1 LAEPS
6 EEVTKPPVRL
16 LSRTDETPILETLP
30 QPLTSLVGRDRAA
43 ASVRALLAEP
53 GTRLVTLT
61 GTGGIGKTRLAF
73 QVANDGATDFPDGI
87 AFVSLSALTDP
98 EQVLPAL
105 AQALGVIG
113 PGIHSTEE
121 RLTRLLDG
129 QRMLVILDNFE
140 HVMAAAPAIT
150 TLLQSTRTVVLLV
163 TSRIPLHI
171 SGEHEFAVP
180 PLELPSER
188 SNPDEIARSS
198 ACELFVARSRAVRDD
213 FAIDASNAVTVLDIC
228 RRLGGVPLA
237 IELAAARSKAL
248 PPAALLQQLSR
259 DPDLLSGGPSDHPA
273 RHQTMRGAIQWSY
286 DLLSPLQQRLFRQ
299 LSVFAGGCT
308 LDAAE
313 TITGAAGVAKL
324 VDGLTALIDA
334 GLLRQEPEPDGSP
347 RYRMLDLIRRFGIS
361 QLTDSGELD
370 NTVAAFAAWCIDLAQ
385 QAGAAFTGDGPGIWA
400 QTLAREIDNFRSA
413 IALLDSTGDPESVL
427 RLATAL
433 APLWTALGHQREG
446 LQLLRSTLEQFDE
459 QANPE
464 AVMRARLVA
473 ARLATSLDNFPLA
486 AALATAAGAE
496 AMRTDDR
503 AAEAGAHFVLGNLA
517 RGVGDQDTA
526 WSHYEAALEIVT
538 AAGDQYNIGYTLVQL
553 AKLGDLG
560 SPDHPAD
567 PEDLAAAEERCRDG
581 LAIYQYLRND
591 WGIARAEN
599 HLAYLHYKGGRYT
612 EAVEEAARALE
623 LFQKSGNLSEGSQCV
638 ENIADVAGATGASE
652 LAARLYGMAE
662 SLQERFGT
670 PMWPVY
676 RIEYAQEV
684 ARVRVRL
691 TAEQMDAAWDAGRRL
706 SDDVLIAE
714 AIAAAQQLAIAPP
727 PSTTPSPLPSG
738 LTSRE
743 VDVLRLLATG
753 ATNPEIAET
762 LFISVTTVKGHV
774 QSIMRKLD
782 MNSRS
787 ALAAWAVRTGIAS
800 PG

>member
-1 LAEPS
+1 MAEPS
-6 EEVTKPPVRL
+6 EEVTNPPVRL
-16 LSRTDETPILETLP
+16 LSRTDEMPTLEPTP
-30 QPLTSLVGRDRAA
+30 QPLTSLVGRDTAA

-53 GTRLVTLT
+53 ETRLVTLT

-73 QVANDGATDFPDGI
+73 RVAGDGAADFPDGI
-87 AFVSLSALTDP
+87 AFVSLSPLTDP

-113 PGIHSTEE
+113 PGLHSREE

-150 TLLQSTRTVVLLV
+150 ALLQSTRTVTLLV

-180 PLELPSER
+180 PLEMPGER
-188 SNPDEIARSS
+188 SDPDEIANSS
-198 ACELFVARSRAVRDD
+198 ACALFAARSRAARDD
-213 FAIDASNAVTVLDIC
+213 FVIDASNAAIVLDIC

-259 DPDLLSGGPSDHPA
+259 DPDLLSGGPSDLPA

-286 DLLSPLQQRLFRQ
+286 DLLSPGHQRLFRQ

-313 TITGAAGVAKL
+313 TVTGTNRVAEL
-324 VDGLTALIDA
+324 IDGLTTLIDA
-334 GLLRQEPEPDGSP
+334 GLLRQEPQADGLP
-347 RYRMLDLIRRFGIS
+347 RYRMLDLIRRFGLS
-361 QLTDSGELD
+361 QLKQSGELGD
-370 NTVAAFAAWCIDLAQ
+370 TVTVFAAWCIDLAH

-400 QTLAREIDNFRSA
+400 QTLAQEIDNFRSA
-413 IALLDSTGDPESVL
+413 LALLDAAGNRESVL

-446 LQLLRSTLEQFDE
+446 LQLLRSTLERFDE
-459 QANPE
+459 QANPG

-473 ARLATSLDNFPLA
+473 ARLATTLDDFPLA
-486 AALATAAGAE
+486 ASLATAAGAE
-496 AMRTDDR
+496 AMRAGDR

-517 RGVGDQDTA
+517 RGVGDQDSA

-538 AAGDQYNIGYTLVQL
+538 AAGDQYNIGYALVQL

-581 LAIYQYLRND
+581 LAIYHYLRNR

-599 HLAYLHYKGGRYT
+599 HLAYLHYKGGRYA

-623 LFQKSGNLSEGSQCV
+623 LFQESGNLSEGSQCV

-691 TAEQMDAAWDAGRRL
+691 TAEQMEAAWNDGRSL
-706 SDDVLIAE
+706 PDDVLIAE
-714 AIAAAQQLAIAPP
+714 AIEAARQLASAPL
-727 PSTTPSPLPSG
+727 SVMTPSQLPSG

-743 VDVLRLLATG
+743 LDVLRLLATG

-762 LFISVTTVKGHV
+762 LFIGVTTVKGHV

-782 MNSRS
+782 LTSRS
-787 ALAAWAVRTGIAS
+787 ALAAWAVRAGIAKPS
-800 PG
+800 

>member
-1 LAEPS
+1 MAEPS

-16 LSRTDETPILETLP
+16 LSRTDETHILESTP

-43 ASVRALLAEP
+43 VTVRALLAEP
-53 GTRLVTLT
+53 TTRMVTLT
-61 GTGGIGKTRLAF
+61 GTGGIGKTRLAI
-73 QVANDGATDFPDGI
+73 QVANDGAADFPDGTVY
-87 AFVSLSALTDP
+87 VSLAPLTDP
-98 EQVLPAL
+98 EQVLPSL

-121 RLTRLLDG
+121 RLKRLLDG
-129 QRMLVILDNFE
+129 QRMLVVLDNFE
-140 HVMAAAPAIT
+140 HVMPAAAAIT
-150 TLLQSTRTVVLLV
+150 ALLQSTRTVTLLV
-163 TSRIPLHI
+163 TSRIPLRI

-180 PLELPSER
+180 PLELPDER
-188 SNPDEIARSS
+188 SDAAEIARSS
-198 ACELFVARSRAVRDD
+198 ACALFVARSRAARDD
-213 FAIDASNAVTVLDIC
+213 FAIDASNAGTVLDIC

-248 PPAALLQQLSR
+248 PPAALLKQLSR

-286 DLLSPLQQRLFRQ
+286 DLLAPEQQRLFRQ

-313 TITGAAGVAKL
+313 TISGSASMAEL

-334 GLLRQEPEPDGSP
+334 GLLRQEPQADGSP
-347 RYRMLDLIRRFGIS
+347 RYSMLDLIRRFGIS
-361 QLTDSGELD
+361 RLRDSGELD
-370 NTVAAFAAWCIDLAQ
+370 ETVAAFASWCIDLAK

-413 IALLDSTGDPESVL
+413 LALLGSAGDRESIL

-433 APLWTALGHQREG
+433 APLWSALGHQREG
-446 LQLLRSTLEQFDE
+446 LQLLRSTLDEYDE
-459 QANPE
+459 QADPD

-503 AAEAGAHFVLGNLA
+503 AADAGAHFVLGNLA
-517 RGVGDQDTA
+517 RGVGDQDSA
-526 WSHYEAALEIVT
+526 RSHYEAALDIVT
-538 AAGDQYNIGYTLVQL
+538 AAGDAYNIGYALVQL

-567 PEDLAAAEERCRDG
+567 PADLAAAEERCREG
-581 LAIYQYLRND
+581 LAIYQKLRNH

-599 HLAYLHYKGGRYT
+599 HLAYLHYKGGRYA
-612 EAVEEAARALE
+612 EALEEAARALE
-623 LFQKSGNLSEGSQCV
+623 LFQESGNLSEGSQCV

-691 TAEQMDAAWDAGRRL
+691 TAAQMDAAWNAGRRL
-706 SDDVLIAE
+706 PDDALIAE
-714 AIAAAQQLAIAPP
+714 AIAAARQLTVAPP

-782 MNSRS
+782 MSSRS
-787 ALAAWAVRTGIAS
+787 ALAAWAVRSGIAS

>member
-1 LAEPS
+1 MAEPS
-6 EEVTKPPVRL
+6 GEVVKPPVRL
-16 LSRTDETPILETLP
+16 VSRTDETPILESTP
-30 QPLTSLVGRDRAA
+30 QPLTSLVGRDPAA

-53 GTRLVTLT
+53 ETRLVTLT
-61 GTGGIGKTRLAF
+61 GTGGIGKTRLAIH
-73 QVANDGATDFPDGI
+73 VANDAATDFPHGVV
-87 AFVSLSALTDP
+87 FVTLSALTDP

-105 AQALGVIG
+105 AQAIGVIG
-113 PGIHSTEE
+113 PGIHTVEE

-129 QRMLVILDNFE
+129 QRMLVVLDNFE
-140 HVMAAAPAIT
+140 HVMAATPAIT
-150 TLLQSTRTVVLLV
+150 ALLQSTRTVTLLV
-163 TSRIPLHI
+163 TSRTPLHI

-180 PLELPSER
+180 PLEVPGAR
-188 SNPDEIARSS
+188 SGAEEIARSS
-198 ACELFVARSRAVRDD
+198 ACALFAARCRAVRDD
-213 FAIDASNAVTVLDIC
+213 FAIDGTNATTVLDIC

-259 DPDLLSGGPSDHPA
+259 DPDVLSGGPNDHPP

-286 DLLSPLQQRLFRQ
+286 DLLSPAQQRLFQQ

-313 TITGAAGVAKL
+313 FITGTQRVSEL
-324 VDGLTALIDA
+324 VDGLTALIDT
-334 GLLRQEPEPDGSP
+334 GLLYLDPQADGSP
-347 RYRMLDLIRRFGIS
+347 RYRMLDLIRRFGLS
-361 QLTDSGELD
+361 QLETSDELGS
-370 NTVAAFAAWCIDLAQ
+370 TVARFAAWCIDLAR

-413 IALLDSTGDPESVL
+413 IALFDAAGDRLSVL
-427 RLATAL
+427 QLATAL
-433 APLWTALGHQREG
+433 APLWSALGHQREG
-446 LQLLRSTLEQFDE
+446 LQLLRSTLDRFDE

-473 ARLATSLDNFPLA
+473 ARLATALDDFPLA
-486 AALATAAGAE
+486 ATLATAAGAE
-496 AMRTDDR
+496 AVRTGDR
-503 AAEAGAHFVLGNLA
+503 AAEAGAHFALGNLA
-517 RGVGDQDTA
+517 RGVGDQDSA
-526 WSHYEAALEIVT
+526 WSHYAAALELVRD
-538 AAGDQYNIGYTLVQL
+538 AGDRYNIGYALIQL

-560 SPDHPAD
+560 SPDHPGD
-567 PEDLAAAEERCRDG
+567 PAALAAAEERCREG
-581 LAIYQYLRND
+581 LAIYRQLHNR
-591 WGIARAEN
+591 WGIARAQN
-599 HLAYLHYKGGRYT
+599 HLAYLHYKAGRYP
-612 EAVEEAARALE
+612 EAVVEAADALR
-623 LFQKSGNLSEGSQCV
+623 LFQESGNLSEGAQCV
-638 ENIADVAGATGASE
+638 ENIADVAGVTGESE

-676 RIEYAQEV
+676 RVEYAQEV

-691 TAEQMDAAWDAGRRL
+691 SPEQMEAAWEAGRGL
-706 SDDVLIAE
+706 PDDVLIAE
-714 AIAAAQQLAIAPP
+714 AIAAARQLATAPP
-727 PSTTPSPLPSG
+727 PSETTPALPHG

-782 MNSRS
+782 LNSRS
-787 ALAAWAVRTGIAS
+787 ALAAWAVRAGIA
-800 PG
+800 PQG